1 MDALFHLRDMIASL
15 DVPLTDDLCA
25 RARLP
30 WNEDLYALKGAAAPA
45 LDELAGAYAGST
57 TLAGRVL
64 LLRPF
69 YVRAVLPALCG
80 PGGGEADR
88 NACIAADTACLNS
101 LARRLALSIHVA
113 VRKREACRTFC
124 RPALGPGDPAS
135 SKRPSP
141 TFRRGRRDPRG
152 GSPRAQERGGR
163 GHRPPARGPHA
174 DVLIPLSRKI
184 QVTPAGRRL
193 IRPLRA
199 LLGFFPPAA
208 AWHL

>member
-30 WNEDLYALKGAAAPA
+30 RNDALYALNGAPA
-45 LDELAGAYAGST
+45 PAPEELAGAYAGST

-64 LLRPF
+64 LLRP
-69 YVRAVLPALCG
+69 VDLRAVLPALCA

-113 VRKREACRTFC
+113 TRKREAL
-124 RPALGPGDPAS
+124 PAALQAALGTGDPVRVEDAITNLAVEAGVIARVEARAR
-135 SKRPSP
+135 KNGADEE
-141 TFRRGRRDPRG
+141 TVRRLADLY
-152 GSPRAQERGGR
+152 
-163 GHRPPARGPHA
+163 AR
-174 DVLIPLSRKI
+174 VLIPLSRKI
-184 QVTPAGRRL
+184 QVHG
-193 IRPLRA
+193 
-199 LLGFFPPAA
+199 LLADA
-208 AWHL
+208 

>member
-30 WNEDLYALKGAAAPA
+30 RNEALYALPGADAPA
-45 LDELAGAYAGST
+45 LEALAGAYAGST

-69 YVRAVLPALCG
+69 YVRTVLPALCA

-88 NACIAADTACLNS
+88 NACIAADTAGLNS

-113 VRKREACRTFC
+113 TRKREALPDALQAALRT
-124 RPALGPGDPAS
+124 G
-135 SKRPSP
+135 
-141 TFRRGRRDPRG
+141 
-152 GSPRAQERGGR
+152 E
-163 GHRPPARGPHA
+163 PARVEAAITNLAVEVGVMARVEARARKGGA
-174 DVLIPLSRKI
+174 DDETVRRLAELYANVLIPLSRKI
-184 QVTPAGRRL
+184 QVHG
-193 IRPLRA
+193 
-199 LLGFFPPAA
+199 LLADA
-208 AWHL
+208 

>member
-30 WNEDLYALKGAAAPA
+30 RNDALYALPAAAGPA
-45 LDELAGAYAGST
+45 PEELASAYAEST

-69 YVRAVLPALCG
+69 YVRTVLPALCA

-88 NACIAADTACLNS
+88 NACIAADTAGLNS

-113 VRKREACRTFC
+113 TRKREALPDALQAALRTG
-124 RPALGPGDPAS
+124 A
-135 SKRPSP
+135 
-141 TFRRGRRDPRG
+141 
-152 GSPRAQERGGR
+152 
-163 GHRPPARGPHA
+163 PARVEAAITNLAVEAGVIARVEARARKGGA
-174 DVLIPLSRKI
+174 DDETVRRLADLYAHVLIPLSRKI
-184 QVTPAGRRL
+184 QVHG
-193 IRPLRA
+193 
-199 LLGFFPPAA
+199 LLADA
-208 AWHL
+208 

>member
-30 WNEDLYALKGAAAPA
+30 RNDDLYALNGAAAPA
-45 LDELAGAYAGST
+45 PEELAGAYAGST

-69 YVRAVLPALCG
+69 YVRAVLPALCA
-80 PGGGEADR
+80 PGGGAAER

-113 VRKREACRTFC
+113 TRKREALPDALQT
-124 RPALGPGDPAS
+124 ALGTGDPARVENAILD
-135 SKRPSP
+135 KNNVVP
-141 TFRRGRRDPRG
+141 TNTELRGTP
-152 GSPRAQERGGR
+152 ENIL
-163 GHRPPARGPHA
+163 
-174 DVLIPLSRKI
+174 VLGKAPLTSDTTIVR
-184 QVTPAGRRL
+184 
-193 IRPLRA
+193 
-199 LLGFFPPAA
+199 
-208 AWHL
+208 

>member
-30 WNEDLYALKGAAAPA
+30 RNDDLYALNGAAAPA
-45 LDELAGAYAGST
+45 PEELAGAYAGST

-69 YVRAVLPALCG
+69 YVRAVLPALCA
-80 PGGGEADR
+80 PGGGAAER

-113 VRKREACRTFC
+113 TRKREALPDALQT
-124 RPALGPGDPAS
+124 ALGTGDPARVENAITNLS
-135 SKRPSP
+135 VEAGVLARVEA
-141 TFRRGRRDPRG
+141 
-152 GSPRAQERGGR
+152 RAQKAGVAADTVQRISGLY
-163 GHRPPARGPHA
+163 ARWI
-174 DVLIPLSRKI
+174 IPLSRKI
-184 QVTPAGRRL
+184 QVHGLLAGT
-193 IRPLRA
+193 
-199 LLGFFPPAA
+199 
-208 AWHL
+208 

>member
-30 WNEDLYALKGAAAPA
+30 RNEALYALPGTAAPELEA
-45 LDELAGAYAGST
+45 LAGPYAEST

-69 YVRAVLPALCG
+69 YVQTLLPALCA
-80 PGGGEADR
+80 PGGGAADR

-113 VRKREACRTFC
+113 TRKREALPDALQAALRT
-124 RPALGPGDPAS
+124 G
-135 SKRPSP
+135 
-141 TFRRGRRDPRG
+141 
-152 GSPRAQERGGR
+152 E
-163 GHRPPARGPHA
+163 PARVEAAITNLSVEAGVIARVEARARKGGA
-174 DVLIPLSRKI
+174 DEGTVRRLADLYARALIPLSRKI
-184 QVTPAGRRL
+184 QVHG
-193 IRPLRA
+193 
-199 LLGFFPPAA
+199 LLADA
-208 AWHL
+208 

>member
-25 RARLP
+25 RALLP
-30 WNEDLYALKGAAAPA
+30 RNDALYALNGATEP
-45 LDELAGAYAGST
+45 ESGTLAGAYAETT

-69 YVRAVLPALCG
+69 YVRAVLPALCA
-80 PGGGEADR
+80 PGGGEAER

-113 VRKREACRTFC
+113 VRKREALPEALQAALRT
-124 RPALGPGDPAS
+124 GDPARVEEAITNLS
-135 SKRPSP
+135 VEAGVIARVEARARKGGA
-141 TFRRGRRDPRG
+141 TEATVRRLADLY
-152 GSPRAQERGGR
+152 
-163 GHRPPARGPHA
+163 A

-184 QVTPAGRRL
+184 QVHG
-193 IRPLRA
+193 
-199 LLGFFPPAA
+199 LLANG
-208 AWHL
+208 

>member
-30 WNEDLYALKGAAAPA
+30 RNDALYALNGAAGP
-45 LDELAGAYAGST
+45 ETGTLAGAYAETT

-69 YVRAVLPALCG
+69 YVRAVLPALCA
-80 PGGGEADR
+80 PGGGAAER

-113 VRKREACRTFC
+113 TRKREALPAALQT
-124 RPALGPGDPAS
+124 ALGTGDPARVENAITNLS
-135 SKRPSP
+135 VEAGVLARVEARARKNGADAD
-141 TFRRGRRDPRG
+141 TVRRL
-152 GSPRAQERGGR
+152 AVLY
-163 GHRPPARGPHA
+163 A

-184 QVTPAGRRL
+184 QVHG
-193 IRPLRA
+193 
-199 LLGFFPPAA
+199 LLAEA
-208 AWHL
+208 